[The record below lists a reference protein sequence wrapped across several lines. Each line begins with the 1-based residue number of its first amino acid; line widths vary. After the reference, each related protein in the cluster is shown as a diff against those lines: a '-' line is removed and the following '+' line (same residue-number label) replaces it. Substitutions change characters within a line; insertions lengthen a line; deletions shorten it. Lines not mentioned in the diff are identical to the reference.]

1 MRMKIVYKLV
11 HGLYVAYA
19 ALVFIALMFVVVLL
33 VIPASFF
40 GRIRGG
46 NFIYR
51 LCRGWTSTWFALT
64 GIRQKN
70 IYLSPHDPHHACIFV
85 ANHISYMDIPAVV
98 KALNQPIR
106 ILGKSEMAKVPVFG
120 YIYSRAAVMVDRSSA
135 ENRAKSVKI
144 LKSVLKKGISIMIYP
159 EGTFNLT
166 DQPLKEFY
174 DGAFRIAIET
184 GTPIKPLILP
194 DTLARLHYRSIFSLT
209 PGSMRAIFMEEV
221 PVEGLT
227 LADTQRLKE
236 KVHALMTEQLL
247 KFTPPT

>member
-1 MRMKIVYKLV
+1 MRMKIVYKLL
-11 HGLYVAYA
+11 HGFYVAYA
-19 ALVFIALMFVVVLL
+19 ALVFVVLMFMVVLL

-51 LCRGWTSTWFALT
+51 LCRAWTNTWFMLI

-98 KALNQPIR
+98 KALDQPLR
-106 ILGKSEMAKVPVFG
+106 ILGKAELAKMPVFG
-120 YIYSRAAVMVDRSSA
+120 YIYSRAAVLVERSSP
-135 ENRAKSVKI
+135 EHRAKSVKI
-144 LKSVLKKGISIMIYP
+144 LKSALKKGISIMIFP

-166 DQPLKEFY
+166 DQPLKDFY

-184 GTPIKPLILP
+184 GTPIKPMILP
-194 DTLARLHYRSIFSLT
+194 DTLERLHYRSIFSLT
-209 PGSMRAIFMEEV
+209 PGSMRAIFLDEV
-221 PVEGLT
+221 PVDGLT
-227 LADTQRLKE
+227 LADMQGLKE
-236 KVHALMTEQLL
+236 KVHAMMTEQLL
-247 KFTPPT
+247 KYTPPS